1 MSYNLSFENIRINM
15 IQYKLMNLFELLDSS
30 KDLNKYLIYIVIKFA
45 ACFISAL
52 IHKNKELVQQ
62 FTKVFKAEKYVHIM
76 IADED
81 NKFKYIIQN
90 INHNIA
96 KLMLQELNRFPPSPT
111 YQQKNKQAPLL
122 QSDVKK
128 YFP

>member
-45 ACFISAL
+45 ACFVSAL
-52 IHKNKELVQQ
+52 THKDKELVQQ

-81 NKFKYIIQN
+81 NKLKYIIQN

-96 KLMLQELNRFPPSPT
+96 KLMLQ
-111 YQQKNKQAPLL
+111 
-122 QSDVKK
+122 
-128 YFP
+128 